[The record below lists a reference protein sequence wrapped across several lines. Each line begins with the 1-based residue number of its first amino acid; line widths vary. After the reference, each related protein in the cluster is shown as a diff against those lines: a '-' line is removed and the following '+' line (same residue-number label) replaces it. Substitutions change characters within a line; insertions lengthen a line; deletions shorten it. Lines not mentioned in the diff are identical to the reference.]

1 MNLEIKFRNDLQKEA
16 FWLKERNECISGGFN
31 NGKTWVMCQKAAVLA
46 LTFNN
51 YRTVMARQSFKNLKA
66 TTMQTFFNIMPR
78 EFILS
83 HNDTAGITILKNK
96 SLFYWMH
103 LDAFDEQSLR
113 GLEINSCFVD
123 QAEEMQ
129 EAIYL
134 VLDSRIGRW
143 AQAEVPSE
151 YLRLNPNWP
160 RNSYGTPRVPNYM
173 VLGCNPDSQF
183 HFIYQRYHPE
193 SVDKKPGHIM
203 LQAQTDESLGDPET
217 MEQMKSRD
225 PEWVKKYYKGEWGVS
240 EAQIHYLHPDSILDP
255 KDCQPLLE
263 KIKSKGRL
271 YRVLDHGDSS
281 PTACGWFS
289 ALDSWHIAYREYYM
303 PNTVISHHRRNIS
316 DLSVGEQYSGN
327 YADPQIFK
335 KTAQKDGGF
344 WSVADE
350 YSTKSIPGPPLT
362 WNPADNNEFAT
373 RNRFNELLALDLNVK
388 HPITGKSPAPRFYL
402 IKRTKDYQNGIYHGI
417 TELQSQ
423 RRKLLTTVNGKSIFS
438 DDREES
444 ITDHFYDVERYYIA
458 IHGTMKQL
466 PPKDIPRNSFAWYNR
481 LSMKHKKEVMAASS
495 QVN

>member
-1 MNLEIKFRNDLQKEA
+1 
-16 FWLKERNECISGGFN
+16 
-31 NGKTWVMCQKAAVLA
+31 
-46 LTFNN
+46 
-51 YRTVMARQSFKNLKA
+51 
-66 TTMQTFFNIMPR
+66 
-78 EFILS
+78 
-83 HNDTAGITILKNK
+83 
-96 SLFYWMH
+96 
-103 LDAFDEQSLR
+103 
-113 GLEINSCFVD
+113 
-123 QAEEMQ
+123 
-129 EAIYL
+129 
-134 VLDSRIGRW
+134 
-143 AQAEVPSE
+143 
-151 YLRLNPNWP
+151 
-160 RNSYGTPRVPNYM
+160 
-173 VLGCNPDSQF
+173 
-183 HFIYQRYHPE
+183 
-193 SVDKKPGHIM
+193 
-203 LQAQTDESLGDPET
+203 
-217 MEQMKSRD
+217 
-225 PEWVKKYYKGEWGVS
+225 
-240 EAQIHYLHPDSILDP
+240 
-255 KDCQPLLE
+255 
-263 KIKSKGRL
+263 
-271 YRVLDHGDSS
+271 
-281 PTACGWFS
+281 
-289 ALDSWHIAYREYYM
+289 M